1 MQNGLFLIFAAKYG
15 CVSHTLLFFTAVI
28 NCSEDVA
35 DNQAIGSCAAV
46 NATYKPLAYGV
57 ELDQAQL
64 ERKAYPLKDRF

>member
-1 MQNGLFLIFAAKYG
+1 MEYLLFLPPRMGTSAIRY
-15 CVSHTLLFFTAVI
+15 CFFTVVI
-28 NCSEDVA
+28 NRSEDVA
-35 DNQAIGSCAAV
+35 DNQAIGSHAAV